1 MKTATQWMEEWFP
14 KDDYPNWPIVLTKTH
29 ITVIQKDALQS
40 AWDWLALS
48 DSDFRLRMGEC
59 TAQEIRT
66 CRAMLRAIL
75 GSPIN
80 QPNQQPDNHV

>member
-1 MKTATQWMEEWFP
+1 MKTPEDWIIAFWGDVNPSRYDLLGFIEA
-14 KDDYPNWPIVLTKTH
+14 
-29 ITVIQKDALQS
+29 IQRDAQAG
-40 AWDWLALS
+40 AWEWLALS

-75 GSPIN
+75 ETTTNNPTNN
-80 QPNQQPDNHV
+80 QHHV